1 MLACFG
7 KADERERRALVY
19 TNLFISPHQSIYF
32 KKKTSRN
39 DVICYAFKFW
49 RITPRFRTM
58 SRIYISMFV
67 NKRFEPSLLYM
78 PVTVRAITHTY
89 NLRVIIMQWTCS
101 TCINFYW
108 LFLDACA
115 WMFMSRGTEYLSV
128 LTNKQQKWNVH

>member
-19 TNLFISPHQSIYF
+19 TNLFIYPRQSIYF
-32 KKKTSRN
+32 KKKHHKTTSFAMLLSSGGSN
-39 DVICYAFKFW
+39 PVFGLCH
-49 RITPRFRTM
+49 
-58 SRIYISMFV
+58 IYISMFV

-108 LFLDACA
+108 LFLDARTR
-115 WMFMSRGTEYLSV
+115 MFMSRGTEYLSV